1 MRNKD
6 YLILDYEKYLG
17 GINYKERTISF
28 NVYSIKMFIRLCW
41 IKDLKDVKEGDIK
54 RFVLKM
60 TKIKSAQK
68 KDYSPQTIN
77 RMVSCLKHFFVYLY
91 RNELILTN
99 PFEDLS
105 LNLRYIERTRGILT
119 KEEISRFLDSIEV
132 ESDYGKR
139 NRALF
144 ELMYSSGLRI
154 SEVINLDLEDVD
166 LKERILIVRE
176 GKGGKDRYVPFSKV
190 SESFLRLYVENCRSE
205 KKLIDEKALFIGQRR
220 RLKKSGIRIIFI
232 KILKECNIDRKDITV
247 HSLRHTAATHLLE
260 GGADVRYVQE
270 LLGHEDIETT
280 VRYTHVMMEHLKREY
295 KSVHPRENKYY
306 EEVTE
311 EYLEK
316 LERLKEEIFRRKEI
330 NKKYRKVKENN

>member
-1 MRNKD
+1 MRNNQ
-6 YLILDYEKYLG
+6 YFVNEYEKYLI
-17 GINYKERTISF
+17 GINYKKNTVRF
-28 NVYSIKMFIRLCW
+28 NVYTIKKFISLCM
-41 IKDLKDVKEGDIK
+41 IKDIKDVKEDDIK
-54 RFVLKM
+54 RFVSKM
-60 TKIKSAQK
+60 VMIKSAHK

-99 PFEDLS
+99 PFEDLV
-105 LNLRYIERTRGILT
+105 LNLRYIERTRGILSC
-119 KEEISRFLDSIEV
+119 EEINRFLNSIEV

-154 SEVINLDLEDVD
+154 SEVINLNLEDVD
-166 LKERILIVRE
+166 LKERVLVVRN

-190 SESFLRLYVENCRSE
+190 SESFLRLYIENCRKE

-220 RLKKSGIRIIFI
+220 RLKKNGIRIIFI
-232 KILKECNIDRKDITV
+232 KILKECGIDRKDITV

-280 VRYTHVMMEHLKREY
+280 VRYTHVLMEHLKREY

-306 EEVTE
+306 EEVNE
-311 EYLEK
+311 EYLEELNK
-316 LERLKEEIFRRKEI
+316 LKEERIKRKKI
-330 NKKYRKVKENN
+330 NNKKNKRKRVI